1 MNNPAYNSEEKEV
14 PALAPS
20 RDVELSFSTPKK
32 KNPKSFIKK
41 YFFEGQKL
49 NQEHEKAIS
58 NLPSNASIKD
68 IILIKYRKLVGV
80 LIPLTFFQVIW
91 WTLAVRH
98 DYFQY
103 FPDKYIMSITMIF
116 GAIIAGM
123 TSEGGG
129 AVAFPVMTLVL
140 HISPAI
146 ARDFSLM
153 IQATGMTAAA
163 FTIFF
168 MKIQLEYHSITICSL
183 GALFGMITGLEVIDG
198 MLDGPTK
205 KLGFVCIW
213 FSFAFAL
220 FLLNRQHKRKTY
232 DSIHGFG
239 LWHGMVLFVVGFL
252 GGIFSAIS
260 GSGVDIC
267 SFSIL
272 TLLFRVSE
280 KVATPTSIVLM
291 AINTCVGFFWREL
304 MSKDGIDTEA
314 WEYFAVCV
322 PIVVVCAPF
331 GSFLSSHFHRQV
343 LAFLIYILDTIALI
357 TAFIVIPITWQRG
370 VLSVCLVF
378 GGFIFFFILS
388 FLGAKFL
395 EREERKQNRDSDITL
410 NA

>member
-1 MNNPAYNSEEKEV
+1 MLNSI
-14 PALAPS
+14 
-20 RDVELSFSTPKK
+20 TPLQRKG
-32 KNPKSFIKK
+32 PKSFIKK

-49 NQEHEKAIS
+49 SSDQEDALS
-58 NLPSNASIKD
+58 NLPPNASLRDVIM
-68 IILIKYRKLVGV
+68 IKYRKVVGI
-80 LIPLTFFQVIW
+80 LIPLAFFQVVW

-98 DYFQY
+98 NYFQY
-103 FPDKYIMSITMIF
+103 FPDKYLMSITMIF
-116 GAIIAGM
+116 GAMIAGM

-140 HISPAI
+140 HVSPSI

-153 IQATGMTAAA
+153 IQAMGMTAAA

-168 MKIQLEYHSITICSL
+168 MKIQLEYHSIFICSF

-198 MLDGPTK
+198 LLDGPTK

-220 FLLNRQHKRKTY
+220 FLLNREHKRKTY
-232 DSIHGFG
+232 DGIPGFG
-239 LWHGMVLFVVGFL
+239 LWHGLVLLFVGFL

-291 AINTCVGFFWREL
+291 AINTCVGFFWRALISE
-304 MSKDGIDTEA
+304 DGIEEAA
-314 WEYFAVCV
+314 WEYVAVCV
-322 PIVVVCAPF
+322 PIVVICAPF

-343 LAFLIYILDTIALI
+343 LAFLIYILDTVALI
-357 TAFIVIPITWQRG
+357 TAFIVIPINWQRG
-370 VLSVCLVF
+370 VLSACLIF
-378 GGFIFFFILS
+378 GGFVFFFILS
-388 FLGAKFL
+388 TLGEKFIQ
-395 EREERKQNRDSDITL
+395 REERRKDKENPNNMAL